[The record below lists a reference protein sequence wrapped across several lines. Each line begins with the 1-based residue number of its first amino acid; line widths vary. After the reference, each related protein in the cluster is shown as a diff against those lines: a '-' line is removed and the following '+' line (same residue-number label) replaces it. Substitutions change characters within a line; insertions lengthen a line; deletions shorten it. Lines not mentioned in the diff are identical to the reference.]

1 MYIVNSMYKDK
12 QYIKAG
18 IKLIFVSWVH
28 LGDQVVMW
36 GKMLLC
42 TMLRRKED
50 IKLLS
55 VIIDD
60 ILNDD
65 DVARGINIKLWHSLK
80 DVFLK
85 FVK

>member
-12 QYIKAG
+12 QYIKPG

-28 LGDQVVMW
+28 LGDQVVML
-36 GKMLLC
+36 GKMLLY

-65 DVARGINIKLWHSLK
+65 DVARGINIKL
-80 DVFLK
+80 
-85 FVK
+85 